1 MIIYLAGPIDGV
13 TPEWAMDWRQKVTK
27 MLPDVLDPTAGK
39 DLYNPDANT
48 SLYSPEEIV
57 KADLDMIWRSD
68 VLLVDWR
75 SYANFEFDSTGL
87 VDYRE
92 EPLRVGTI
100 MEIAYAH
107 QWGKQII
114 TFGNLRRGYW
124 IQYHADKHF
133 ETLDEAIEYLEGI
146 A

>member
-13 TPEWAMDWRQKVTK
+13 TPEWATGWRQEVAKR
-27 MLPDVLDPTAGK
+27 LPDVLDPTAGK

-75 SYANFEFDSTGL
+75 VVKAIETVEDGWRFSPQPM
-87 VDYRE
+87 RI
-92 EPLRVGTI
+92 GTS

-107 QWGKQII
+107 QWGKQVI

>member
-1 MIIYLAGPIDGV
+1 MKIYLCGPIDGV
-13 TPEWAMDWRQKVTK
+13 APEWAMEWRQEVAKR
-27 MLPDVLDPTAGK
+27 LPDVLDPTAGK

-48 SLYSPEEIV
+48 TLYSPEKIV
-57 KADLDMIWRSD
+57 KADLDMIWRAD

-75 SYANFEFDSTGL
+75 MVKAIEVVEGGWQFNPQPK
-87 VDYRE
+87 RI
-92 EPLRVGTI
+92 GTS

-107 QWGKQII
+107 QWGKQVI
-114 TFGNLRRGYW
+114 TFGDLRRGYW